1 MTMNPM
7 VVPGLQS
14 IEDIAAQIWDI
25 DKNLLTTNTRKREVV
40 ECRHVLMNY
49 RNLVMKQSQAK
60 SASYY
65 NKEHATTINSNK
77 KVDEFLFSDSEFK
90 RKYNDFHLKDEIQ
103 SKLVNLMFGIAAPVT
118 QDATKI
124 EFVIVDK
131 AGYQEASVISVDRSI
146 FKAFVNGIM
155 AQWMIKVGLTDIA
168 KLYLVERD
176 NAIVQIINESIELRK
191 PSLT

>member
-1 MTMNPM
+1 MSYAKATNKITFTVTIATVFTEVQKESAAVSKNKASEKGPLVDQIAMT
-7 VVPGLQS
+7 
-14 IEDIAAQIWDI
+14 EDEQPFF
-25 DKNLLTTNTRKREVV
+25 DKYL
-40 ECRHVLMNY
+40 
-49 RNLVMKQSQAK
+49 A
-60 SASYY
+60 
-65 NKEHATTINSNK
+65 
-77 KVDEFLFSDSEFK
+77 D
-90 RKYNDFHLKDEIQ
+90 LKDEIQ
-103 SKLVNLMFGIAAPVT
+103 SKLVNLMFGIATPVT

-131 AGYQEASVISVDRSI
+131 AGYQESSVISVDRSI

-168 KLYLVERD
+168 KLYLIERD